1 MRKVLTYMKPYWAYA
16 LGVLVFLFC
25 QSAVDLNL
33 PNLMSDIVNVGIQQG
48 GITEAAPQAVSQ
60 DALSLMTDFMSEED
74 RRVAEDSYTPATQD
88 TMTGSEWAAFT
99 EKWPKAGELDTLRF
113 TPAGAEAAERADM
126 AFSRA
131 SYSLMHFLQSLSAAS
146 GEAIEAGS
154 AEEKAMDVTR
164 LSALIPLLDQ
174 IPQEKIDEAVA
185 AAAAASDSM
194 VSQTAAVF
202 TKGFYLELGADTNAM
217 QNRYI
222 FLTGAK
228 MLLMALL
235 LVLFAISVGFCS
247 SRLGTGV
254 ARDMRRDIFTRVTS
268 FTNNEYDKFGTA
280 SLITRSTN
288 DVMQIHGLL
297 SMGLRVMFYAPIIG
311 IGGAIMALRKSPSM
325 AWIIALTL
333 VIILGVVT
341 VVFSLAI
348 PRFKIMQKL
357 VDKLNLVSRENL
369 SGMMVIRAFATQ
381 KFEEDRFAQANKDLA
396 DNNFFV
402 FRTMATMMPIMM
414 LIMNGVSLLIVWV
427 GGHQIAAAT
436 MQVGD
441 MMAFIQYTMQIIMA
455 FLMIS
460 MVFVMVPRA
469 AVSANRIA
477 EVLDCHSSVEDADS
491 TEDLPQ
497 QVKGVVEFKDV
508 SFCYEGAGE
517 NVLEHISFTAR
528 PGEVTAFIGSTGSGK
543 STLVNLIPR
552 FYDVSAGSITLD
564 GVDIRKLPQK
574 ELRDAIGY
582 VPQKGVLFSG
592 DIRSNLQYGNPEAD
606 DALMTRAAD
615 VAQATEFIKELPEGL
630 GAPISQ
636 GGTNVSGGQRQRLS
650 IARALVK
657 NAPVY
662 IFDDTFSALDFKTDA
677 KLRKALKPY
686 TEKATMLI
694 VAQRVSTIMH
704 AQQIIVLDEGRIVG
718 KGTHQELLANCKTYR
733 EIAESQLS
741 KEELA

>member
-1 MRKVLTYMKPYWAYA
+1 MKKVLHYMKPYWAYA

-48 GITEAAPQAVSQ
+48 GITEAAPEAVSA
-60 DALSLMTDFMSEED
+60 DAFQLMTDFMTDDD
-74 RRVAEDSYTPATQD
+74 RTLVESAYVPADAEHMTQAQ
-88 TMTGSEWAAFT
+88 WADFVRR
-99 EKWPKAGELDTLRF
+99 WPQAEQMDTLRF
-113 TPAGAEAAERADM
+113 APATEEDAHRVNL
-126 AFSRA
+126 AFSRS
-131 SYSLMHFLQSLSAAS
+131 SYALMHFLQELGTDS
-146 GEAIEAGS
+146 GQSIEAGS

-164 LSALIPLLDQ
+164 LSALIPLLDKM
-174 IPQEKIDEAVA
+174 PQERIDSAVQASVA
-185 AAAAASDSM
+185 APESM

-202 TKGFYLELGADTNAM
+202 TKGFYMELGADTNAM
-217 QNRYI
+217 QNHYI
-222 FLTGAK
+222 FKTGAK

-235 LVLFAISVGFCS
+235 LVLFAISVGYCS
-247 SRLGTGV
+247 SRLGTSV
-254 ARDMRRDIFTRVTS
+254 ARDMRRDIFTKVTS
-268 FTNNEYDKFGTA
+268 FTNNEYDRFGTA

-333 VIILGVVT
+333 VLILGVVT
-341 VVFSLAI
+341 VLFSLAI

-357 VDKLNLVSRENL
+357 VDRLNLVSRENL

-381 KFEEDRFAQANKDLA
+381 DFEEKRFAQANKALA
-396 DNNFFV
+396 DNNLFV
-402 FRTMATMMPIMM
+402 FRALATMMPIMM

-427 GGHQIAAAT
+427 GGHQIAEAT

-477 EVLDCHSSVEDADS
+477 EVLDCHSSVEDAQHTDS
-491 TEDLPQ
+491 LPQ
-497 QVKGVVEFKDV
+497 DVKGVVEFKDV
-508 SFCYEGAGE
+508 SFRYEGAGE

-552 FYDVSAGSITLD
+552 FYDVTEGSITLD
-564 GVDIRKLPQK
+564 GVDIRTVPQK
-574 ELRDAIGY
+574 QLREAIGY
-582 VPQKGVLFSG
+582 VPQKGILFSG
-592 DIRSNLQYGNPEAD
+592 DIRSNLQYGRADAD
-606 DALMTRAAD
+606 DSALQTACD
-615 VAQATEFIKELPEGL
+615 VAQATEFVSQLPQGL
-630 GAPISQ
+630 GSPISQ

-677 KLRKALKPY
+677 KLRKALKTC
-686 TEKATMLI
+686 TENSTMLI

-718 KGTHQELLANCKTYR
+718 KGTHQQLLANCKTYR